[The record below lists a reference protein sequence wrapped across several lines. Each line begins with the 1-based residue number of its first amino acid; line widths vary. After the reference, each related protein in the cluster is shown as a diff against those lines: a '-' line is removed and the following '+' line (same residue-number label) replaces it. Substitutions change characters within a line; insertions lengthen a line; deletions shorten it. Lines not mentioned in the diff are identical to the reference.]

1 MTTLSDKVSLS
12 ALDPFRLRV
21 MLLCHVQNGAQ
32 QRFLD
37 AYEQIRHNV
46 ASIPGHV
53 SDQLCQSIDDPSA
66 WLITSEWESAPPFL
80 AWVDSEAHRD
90 LVKPLHGCVRDTRS
104 LRYSIM
110 RETPTAADGGGRLQ
124 TAPRIGDA
132 LIRHAITFTIK
143 PGSEQAVAEILAGY
157 TSLQAKVDETTSL
170 HRTSLF
176 MLGNRV
182 VRTVEVKGD
191 LVAAL
196 RYVAMQPEVRAVE
209 EAINPHLEHDR
220 DLGDPN
226 SAREF
231 FAHAAVPAVHHLS
244 TGGMWSPEPRRYAL
258 MYPVKAG
265 CGLAAAKHLA
275 HQDELASEDP
285 ETPLAAA
292 TLFLREGL
300 VVRLID
306 LRTNIEQAPDVA
318 VGAGGPRR
326 KASVLARLLDL
337 APGIDLAEDTGMKR
351 FIDEYRMD
359 LVTDRRSADS

>member
-1 MTTLSDKVSLS
+1 MTTLPDKVSLS

-21 MLLCHVQNGAQ
+21 MLLCHVQDGAQ
-32 QRFLD
+32 QRFLE

-66 WLITSEWESAPPFL
+66 WLITSEWESAPPFI
-80 AWVDSEAHRD
+80 AWVDSQAHRD
-90 LVKPLHGCVRDTRS
+90 LVKPLHSCVRDTRS

-110 RETPTAADGGGRLQ
+110 RETPTSAEGAGQLQ
-124 TAPRIGDA
+124 AAPRIGDG

-143 PGSEQAVAEILAGY
+143 PGSERAVAEILAGY
-157 TSLQAKVDETTSL
+157 TSLKAKVDETTSL
-170 HRTSLF
+170 RRTSLF
-176 MLGNRV
+176 MHGNRV
-182 VRTVEVKGD
+182 LRAVEVKGD

-244 TGGMWSPEPRRYAL
+244 TGGVWSPELRRYAL
-258 MYPVKAG
+258 MYPVKPDSA
-265 CGLAAAKHLA
+265 LAAAKHLA
-275 HQDELASEDP
+275 HQDDLAAEDP
-285 ETPLAAA
+285 ETPLAAS
-292 TLFLREGL
+292 TVFLREDL

-306 LRTNIEQAPDVA
+306 LRTPIEQAEAVA
-318 VGAGGPRR
+318 AGVAGPRR
-326 KASVLARLLDL
+326 KTAVLARLLDL
-337 APGIDLAEDTGMKR
+337 APGIDLSADKGIKR

>member
-1 MTTLSDKVSLS
+1 MATMSDKVSLS

-21 MLLCHVQNGAQ
+21 MLLCHVQDGAQ

-66 WLITSEWESAPPFL
+66 WLITSEWESTPPFL

-90 LVKPLHGCVRDTRS
+90 LVKPLHNCVRDTRS

-110 RETPTAADGGGRLQ
+110 RETPTPAHGTGRLQ
-124 TAPRIGDA
+124 VAPRIGDG

-143 PGSEQAVAEILAGY
+143 PGSERAVAEILASY
-157 TSLQAKVDETTSL
+157 TSLRSRVDDTTSL
-170 HRTSLF
+170 QRTSLF
-176 MLGNRV
+176 MHGNRV

-244 TGGMWSPEPRRYAL
+244 TGGVWSPELRRYAL
-258 MYPVKAG
+258 MYPVKPG
-265 CGLAAAKHLA
+265 CALAAAKHLA
-275 HQDELASEDP
+275 QQDELAADDP
-285 ETPLAAA
+285 ETPLAAG
-292 TLFLREGL
+292 TVYLREDL
-300 VVRLID
+300 VVRLVD
-306 LRTNIEQAPDVA
+306 LRAPIEEDPALA
-318 VGAGGPRR
+318 VGVAGPRR
-326 KASVLARLLDL
+326 KAAVLGRLLDL
-337 APGIDLAEDTGMKR
+337 APGIDLSADEGPKH
-351 FIDEYRMD
+351 FIGAYRMD
-359 LVTDRRSADS
+359 LVTDRRSAES